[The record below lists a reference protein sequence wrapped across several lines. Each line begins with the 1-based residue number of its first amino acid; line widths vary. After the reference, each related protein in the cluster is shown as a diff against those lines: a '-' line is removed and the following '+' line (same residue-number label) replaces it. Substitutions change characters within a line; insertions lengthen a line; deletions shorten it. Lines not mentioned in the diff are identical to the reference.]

1 MAIFMFGPAA
11 ALVVMIVG
19 IGVAFSKDAM
29 ELIDFGY
36 DPNDPSSGPRRML
49 RAASAR
55 EVGTSRARK
64 FRGTD
69 GYNR

>member
-1 MAIFMFGPAA
+1 MAIFMFGLAA

-36 DPNDPSSGPRRML
+36 DPNDPSSGPRRM
-49 RAASAR
+49 
-55 EVGTSRARK
+55 
-64 FRGTD
+64 
-69 GYNR
+69 

>member
-1 MAIFMFGPAA
+1 VAGSAPKGTGPLSCREQVDRRDIMAIFMFGLAA

-36 DPNDPSSGPRRML
+36 DPNDPSSGPRRM
-49 RAASAR
+49 
-55 EVGTSRARK
+55 
-64 FRGTD
+64 
-69 GYNR
+69 